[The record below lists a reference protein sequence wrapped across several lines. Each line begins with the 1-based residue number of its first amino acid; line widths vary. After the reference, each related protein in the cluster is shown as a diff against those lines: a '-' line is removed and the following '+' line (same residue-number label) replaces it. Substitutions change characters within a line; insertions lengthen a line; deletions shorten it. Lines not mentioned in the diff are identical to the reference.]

1 MYWSNYHSHC
11 TFCDGRS
18 SMEDFVIFAIAKGVR
33 EYGFSS
39 HSPLPFLTKWTMLE
53 DDFADYQSEFYRL
66 KQKYSDNIHLFL
78 ALEVDYIDNCSSLKN
93 DFFKDKIFDY
103 LIGSIHYLDEL
114 SENNYWTID
123 GDFTEFDNGL
133 NVLYGGDIKQA
144 VSRFYEVS
152 SLMIRQGGFDI
163 VGHLDKITLHGV
175 QYTDF
180 NQSSTWYEN
189 LFGDVLQLIKEKGM
203 ILEINT
209 KSMSQKGIT
218 YPHQQFYPLINEMQI
233 PVVVNSDCH
242 FPTSIT
248 DGFRTTYKALKNAGF
263 KTMHQ
268 LIAGKWQAIEFDEN
282 GLFG

>member
-18 SMEDFVIFAIAKGVR
+18 SMEDFVRFAIAKGIR

-39 HSPLPFLTKWTMLE
+39 HAPLPFLTKWTMLE

-66 KQKYSDNIHLFL
+66 KQKYSNNIHLFL

-103 LIGSIHYLDEL
+103 LIGSIHYLNEL

-180 NQSSTWYEN
+180 NQASIWYEN

-209 KSMSQKGIT
+209 KSMNQKGIT
-218 YPHQQFYPLINEMQI
+218 YPHQRFYPLIKEMQI

-248 DGFRTTYKALKNAGF
+248 DGFRTTYIALKNAGF